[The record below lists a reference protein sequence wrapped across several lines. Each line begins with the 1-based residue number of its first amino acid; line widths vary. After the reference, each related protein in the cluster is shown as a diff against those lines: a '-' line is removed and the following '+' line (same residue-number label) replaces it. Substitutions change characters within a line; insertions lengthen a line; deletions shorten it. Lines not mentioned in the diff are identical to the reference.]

1 MSDIAIAEGDPY
13 TICIVQPDNLIE
25 AIGPIKVTR

>member
-1 MSDIAIAEGDPY
+1 MSDIAIAKGDPY

-25 AIGPIKVTR
+25 AIGRVEISR